1 MNPVVLGI
9 GCDRDTSLATLETAV
24 SQALALAGI
33 SMDAVQAVASIDK
46 KQDEV
51 CLLALARQH
60 GWPLKFYPAAEL
72 AQVPVPNP
80 SATVMRH
87 MGTPT
92 VAEAAALL
100 AANTDMQNLLVEK
113 HKYRGTDDKN
123 ATVSIAKVKQS

>member
-1 MNPVVLGI
+1 MNRVALGI

-24 SQALALAGI
+24 AQALALASV
-33 SMDAVQAVASIDK
+33 SMDEVQAVASIDK

-51 CLLALARQH
+51 CLLALAKQH
-60 GWPLKFYPAAEL
+60 GWRLKFYSAEAL

-80 SATVMRH
+80 SATVMH
-87 MGTPT
+87 YMGTPT

-113 HKYRGTDDKN
+113 HKYRGPDNKN
-123 ATVSIAKVKQS
+123 ATVSIAKVTKS